1 MNDVERLIA
10 IDAIKQAKAKYF
22 RGVDTG
28 DLGLVHGILAEDCEL
43 DYTGCCTDPVTGR
56 DFLPQMNVVRKG
68 HASWKSGGARTMVSV
83 HAGHTCEIEFI
94 DDVTASVVWSMSDH
108 LYFLNVIA
116 GQLES
121 RCPRVRAAWG
131 CCGMA
136 ASFSP
141 LEWPA
146 GNGRRSVL
154 DDSTAH

>member
-28 DLGLVHGILAEDCEL
+28 DLGLVRGILAEDCEL

-108 LYFLNVIA
+108 LYF
-116 GQLES
+116 
-121 RCPRVRAAWG
+121 
-131 CCGMA
+131 
-136 ASFSP
+136 
-141 LEWPA
+141 PA
-146 GNGRRSVL
+146 GEPYSEIFGFGYYHETYTRVDGSWKIRTLRIERIKVEGVP
-154 DDSTAH
+154 AQ